1 VATTGREFLDFARL
15 QEPNPL
21 LYRCFR
27 LPALVR
33 RSELE
38 EIDMPDQNTP
48 ASGFQ
53 YSLTNLKP
61 AEPVNKIAVTF
72 PDGAKREYPKD
83 TTGLEIAKGISPS
96 LAKRT
101 VAMALDGVVADLNDP
116 VSQDARIELINRD
129 DPRALE
135 LIRHD
140 AAHVLAEAVQAL
152 WPGTQVTIGPVIEN
166 GFYYD
171 FFRNEPFTPEDF
183 AAIEKKMREIIARD
197 KPFTKEV
204 WSREKTK
211 QVFRDKGEAFK
222 VELVDAIPGE
232 EPIKIYFQGD
242 WFDLCRGPHMSST
255 GKIGNAFK
263 LMKVAGAYWR
273 GDSNNPMLTR
283 IYGTAFAKQEELD
296 AYLKQIEEAE
306 KRDHRR
312 LGRELDLFHFQEEGP
327 GVVFWHA
334 KGWTIFQELIAYMRR
349 RLIGDYSEVN
359 APQILDK
366 SLWETS
372 GHWDWYRENMFAA
385 QSAGDEAEDKRW
397 FALKPMN
404 CPGHVQIFKHGLKSY
419 RDLPLRL
426 AEFGI
431 VHRYEASGAMHGLM
445 RVRGFT
451 QDDAHVF
458 CTEAQLAEECLKIN
472 ELIMSTYADFGFEG
486 ELTVKL
492 STRPEKRVGTD
503 EMWDHAERVMA
514 TVLSQIE
521 AQGHNQGIKTAINPG
536 EGAFYGPKFEYVLRD
551 AIGRDWQCGT
561 TQVDFNLPE
570 RFGAFYIDADGSK
583 KVPVMVHRA
592 ICGSMERFI
601 GILIEHFAG
610 NFPLWL
616 APVQAVVTTITSEV
630 DKYAKVVAA
639 AARRAGLRVEI
650 DLRNEKINYKVREH
664 SLAKIPALLVVGKKE
679 AEAHSVSIRR
689 LGSDGQTV
697 LPTADAIAALVEE
710 ATPPDV
716 KRARLE
722 A

>member
-1 VATTGREFLDFARL
+1 
-15 QEPNPL
+15 
-21 LYRCFR
+21 
-27 LPALVR
+27 
-33 RSELE
+33 
-38 EIDMPDQNTP
+38 
-48 ASGFQ
+48 
-53 YSLTNLKP
+53 
-61 AEPVNKIAVTF
+61 
-72 PDGAKREYPKD
+72 
-83 TTGLEIAKGISPS
+83 
-96 LAKRT
+96 
-101 VAMALDGVVADLNDP
+101 MALDGVVSDLADP
-116 VSQDARIELINRD
+116 IEQDAKIEFIARD

-140 AAHVLAEAVQAL
+140 AAHVLAEAVQSL

-171 FFRNEPFTPEDF
+171 FFRDQPFTPEDF
-183 AAIEKKMREIIARD
+183 AAIEKKMREIVARD
-197 KPFTKEV
+197 KPFSKEI
-204 WSREKTK
+204 WTRERAK
-211 QVFRDKGEAFK
+211 QVFRDNGEMFK
-222 VELVDAIPGE
+222 VELVDAIPE
-232 EPIKIYFQGD
+232 DQTIKIYKQGD
-242 WFDLCRGPHMSST
+242 WFDLCRGPHMTST
-255 GKIGNAFK
+255 GKVGGAFK

-283 IYGTAFAKQEELD
+283 IYGTAFARQEDLD
-296 AYLKQIEEAE
+296 FYLKQIEEAE
-306 KRDHRR
+306 KRDHRK

-334 KGWTIFQELIAYMRR
+334 KGWTIFQELVAYMRR
-349 RLIGDYSEVN
+349 RLTGDYDEVN
-359 APQILDK
+359 APQMLDK

-372 GHWDWYRENMFAA
+372 GHWELFRENMFVA
-385 QSAGDEAEDKRW
+385 QSADDETEDKRL
-397 FALKPMN
+397 FAIKPMN

-426 AEFGI
+426 AEFGV
-431 VHRYEASGAMHGLM
+431 VHRYEPSGAMHGLM

-458 CTEAQLAEECLKIN
+458 CTEAQLADECLKIN
-472 ELIMSTYADFGFEG
+472 DLILSTYADFGFEG
-486 ELTVKL
+486 ELTIKL
-492 STRPEKRVGTD
+492 STRPEKRVGSD

-514 TVLSQIE
+514 TVLSQIQ
-521 AQGHNQGIKTAINPG
+521 AQGSNRIKTAINPG

-601 GILIEHFAG
+601 GILIEHYAG

-616 APVQAVVTTITSEV
+616 APIQAVITTITSEG
-630 DKYAKVVAA
+630 DEYAKVVAA

-664 SLAKIPALLVVGKKE
+664 SLKKIPALLVVGKKE
-679 AEAHSVSIRR
+679 AETHSVSIRR
-689 LGSDGQTV
+689 LGSERQQV
-697 LPTADAIAALVEE
+697 MPTDEAIATLVDE
-710 ATPPDV
+710 AMPPDV
-716 KRARLE
+716 KRMRAAL
-722 A
+722 